1 MTAKTAA
8 ERKQDERDRMRERGY
23 VLRQVWV
30 HPKDWLRVQT
40 YLARIFKARNK

>member
-1 MTAKTAA
+1 
-8 ERKQDERDRMRERGY
+8 MRERGY